1 MADRERDYD
10 KEYKNYQ
17 GKPEQKKRRAIR
29 NAARRKMEKKGLVKK
44 GDGKDVDHLRG
55 ISGNKKKD
63 NADNNLKAK
72 PKSKNRSFPRKA
84 DGSKK
89 NKRD

>member
-1 MADRERDYD
+1 MADKKRDY
-10 KEYKNYQ
+10 KQEAKYHAT
-17 GKPEQKKRRAIR
+17 PEQKKRRASR
-29 NAARRKMEKKGLVKK
+29 NAARRKMIAKGEVKK
-44 GDGKDVDHLRG
+44 GDGKDVIH
-55 ISGNKKKD
+55 KD
-63 NADNNLKAK
+63 GDPLNNGDKNLGKE

>member
-1 MADRERDYD
+1 MADKKRDY
-10 KEYKNYQ
+10 KQEAKYHAT
-17 GKPEQKKRRAIR
+17 PEQKKRRAIR
-29 NAARRKMEKKGLVKK
+29 NAARRKMEEKGLVKK
-44 GDGKDVDHLRG
+44 GDGKDVDHVRG

-72 PKSKNRSFPRKA
+72 PKSDNRSFPRKA

-89 NKRD
+89 NKTD